1 VAGNPMQG
9 PDSFVNMNHGV
20 RAWAGAF
27 AEWENAWTPAL
38 TTVLGVRGDL
48 VRMNA
53 GQVHPYAPGLSM
65 ADDMAAAAFNAAD
78 RRRSDAHFDFS
89 ALARYRPDAHAA
101 FELGVSRT
109 TRSPSL
115 YERYAWSQSANS
127 QMTGWFGDGNGYV
140 GDVRLKPEVAET
152 LSASVELSGSG
163 PHTWTLRANP
173 YFTRVRDDI
182 DADLLGPIGGMGM
195 GGAMPGGFE
204 LLQFAN
210 HRAEIYG
217 ADLSG
222 SVRLFDS
229 SAFGKAGLE
238 ASAGWVRGTD
248 LDTDVPLYHMAPL
261 KGRMRLTHA
270 LGPWAS
276 RLEVVAADA
285 KTRIDTVRMEPATP
299 AYALVNLATG
309 YRWRNLKLEL
319 GVDNLFD
326 KAWAEP
332 LGGLSLGDFAATGR
346 LRPLPGR
353 GRSVD
358 LGLTAR
364 F

>member
-1 VAGNPMQG
+1 
-9 PDSFVNMNHGV
+9 
-20 RAWAGAF
+20 
-27 AEWENAWTPAL
+27 
-38 TTVLGVRGDL
+38 VRGDL
-48 VRMNA
+48 VQMNA

-65 ADDMAAAAFNAAD
+65 ADDMAAAAFNAED
-78 RRRSDAHFDFS
+78 RGRNDAHFDFS
-89 ALARYRPDAHAA
+89 ALARYRPGAHAA
-101 FELGVSRT
+101 FELGVSRK

-115 YERYAWSQSANS
+115 YERYAWSQSGNS

-140 GDVRLKPEVAET
+140 GDVGLKPEVAET
-152 LSASVELSGSG
+152 ISASAQLSGSG
-163 PHTWTLRANP
+163 PHAWTLGANP
-173 YFTRVRDDI
+173 YDTRVRDYI
-182 DADLLGPIGGMGM
+182 DADSLGPIGGMGM
-195 GGAMPGGFE
+195 GGMAAMPGGFQ

-210 HRAEIYG
+210 HRAEIWG

-229 SAFGKAGLE
+229 PALGKAGLE

-248 LDTDVPLYHMAPL
+248 LDTGVPLYHMAPL
-261 KGRMRLTHA
+261 KGRVRLTHA

-276 RLEVVAADA
+276 RLELVADDA
-285 KTRIDTVRMEPATP
+285 KTRVDTVRMEPATP
-299 AYALVNLATG
+299 AFTLVNVATG
-309 YRWRNLKLEL
+309 YAWRNLKLEL

-326 KAWAEP
+326 KAWAQP
-332 LGGLSLGDFAATGR
+332 LGGLSLGDFAATGM

-353 GRSVD
+353 GRSVN